1 MRNASSCQ
9 IASMSVEPRP
19 RYGDFSIFQDGG
31 RRHLGFVYN
40 AYDGRVDECVIII
53 IDLMDLFFYT
63 GVQLMLLQDLRCVLQ
78 AYFAD
83 GKKCTDRDPVF
94 SEELDLAIER
104 LPDGFTLA
112 DLWEVVSPDK

>member
-1 MRNASSCQ
+1 MLSPLFN
-9 IASMSVEPRP
+9 SVILE
-19 RYGDFSIFQDGG
+19 
-31 RRHLGFVYN
+31 
-40 AYDGRVDECVIII
+40 
-53 IDLMDLFFYT
+53 
-63 GVQLMLLQDLRCVLQ
+63 LMLCAVLQ

-112 DLWEVVSPDK
+112 DLWEVVSVDK